1 VATAI
6 SQMQVSPIFI
16 VLTVLWVSGLLS
28 GIIGAVPITTVF
40 IPIVQ
45 SLQGTI
51 PNSYELWWALAL
63 GASLGGNTSF
73 SGAAA
78 NMVAVGLVEKNY
90 KDKVKYGAFLREG
103 IVVSLIGLT
112 VGTAYLAIR
121 WFML

>member
-1 VATAI
+1 
-6 SQMQVSPIFI
+6 
-16 VLTVLWVSGLLS
+16 
-28 GIIGAVPITTVF
+28 
-40 IPIVQ
+40 
-45 SLQGTI
+45 
-51 PNSYELWWALAL
+51 L